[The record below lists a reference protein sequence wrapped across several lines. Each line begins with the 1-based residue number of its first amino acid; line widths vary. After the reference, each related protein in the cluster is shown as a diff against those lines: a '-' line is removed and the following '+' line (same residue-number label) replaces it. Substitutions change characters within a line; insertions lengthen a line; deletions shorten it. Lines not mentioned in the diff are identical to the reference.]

1 VTTGPGSRRAGRVTA
16 RPAEILLVEDS
27 PSDAA
32 MTVHALGTYHR
43 VHVVGDGEAA
53 LAFLHRKG
61 RYTAAPK
68 PDLILLDL
76 NLPRVD
82 GREVLDRINTDE
94 HLRGIPVVILTTSST
109 DTDILRLPLGR
120 ELLREQ
126 TDRAG
131 RLPPRD
137 QRHRTPLAEPDPT
150 TPGIPQ
156 RNSLTSHLTDDS
168 GGALVAPCLGRAA
181 NSMAGPVE
189 GKQRT
194 KCNASY
200 TRIRVAQAIVDDMV
214 PTRTSF
220 RYKRS
225 RQEDP
230 GNALRK
236 PRRRSTSPL
245 RRVPISPVSERK
257 AALSNAVSAARGF
270 VRDRD
275 GCCSAGN

>member
-1 VTTGPGSRRAGRVTA
+1 MTTDPGSRLAGRVTA

-156 RNSLTSHLTDDS
+156 RNSPTEFPDLTPH
-168 GGALVAPCLGRAA
+168 
-181 NSMAGPVE
+181 
-189 GKQRT
+189 
-194 KCNASY
+194 
-200 TRIRVAQAIVDDMV
+200 
-214 PTRTSF
+214 
-220 RYKRS
+220 
-225 RQEDP
+225 
-230 GNALRK
+230 
-236 PRRRSTSPL
+236 
-245 RRVPISPVSERK
+245 
-257 AALSNAVSAARGF
+257 
-270 VRDRD
+270 
-275 GCCSAGN
+275 